1 MSACTLPPHSTHRIV
16 LRALLW
22 LLLASGAPVAV
33 AHDSGNILFHD
44 VVDSAEGP
52 QLRRINSAG
61 TFTDELTTP
70 PAEYVDHSASWSPGG
85 SSVVFERSYRW
96 HRLDSNYKHHDPT
109 IVITD
114 RLGQRERTLYRGVF
128 PVWSGASTN
137 KIAFGTVP
145 EGATNSECIHII
157 NPDGTGLQRI
167 ACVAWEARTLC
178 DEFFTCLSEL
188 RKLAWTRDG
197 KYIVALVGS
206 FVTRL
211 SNPSPNDYWAHRLY
225 AVEVATGRLFELR
238 SVVDPHEQNQPISF
252 VVGPNNTVYYDGIDL
267 TGTPSIYRVDLDT
280 NALTRITTGSAPIL
294 SPSGSRLA
302 YSQREGT
309 NRYGRVFIANADG
322 TAPKALG
329 TATPG
334 IELVPLDW
342 SPCNRVLVLR
352 KQDDLDHNHYNRS
365 LHLVNAASGVWRTI
379 RENAGAEQGAWW
391 SPQ

>member
-1 MSACTLPPHSTHRIV
+1 MSAVTFALRSARHVV
-16 LRALLW
+16 LRVLIP
-22 LLLASGAPVAV
+22 LLLVAGAPLAV
-33 AHDSGNILFHD
+33 AHDSGNIIFHD
-44 VVDSAEGP
+44 VLDGDSGP
-52 QLRRINSAG
+52 RLHRVNSAG
-61 TFTDELTTP
+61 TFTDELTIP
-70 PAEYVDHSASWSPGG
+70 PAEYVDHSASWSPDGW
-85 SSVVFERSYRW
+85 SVVFERSYRW
-96 HRLDSNYKHHDPT
+96 YRLYRDYEHHDPT

-128 PVWSGASTN
+128 PAWSGASTN
-137 KIAFGTVP
+137 KIAFGAVP
-145 EGATNSECIHII
+145 EGATNSECIHTI

-167 ACVAWEARTLC
+167 ACVDWPARALC

-197 KYIVALVGS
+197 KYIVALVGT

-211 SNPSPNDYWAHRLY
+211 SNPSPNDYWAHRLF

-252 VVGPNNTVYYDGIDL
+252 VVGPDNTVYYDGIDL

-280 NALTRITTGSAPIL
+280 NALTRITSGSAPML

-302 YSQREGT
+302 YSQRDGN

-322 TAPKALG
+322 TAPRPLG

-334 IELVPLDW
+334 VELVPLDW

-352 KQDDLDHNHYNRS
+352 RQDGLDHNHYQRS

-379 RENAGAEQGAWW
+379 RQNAGAEQGAWY